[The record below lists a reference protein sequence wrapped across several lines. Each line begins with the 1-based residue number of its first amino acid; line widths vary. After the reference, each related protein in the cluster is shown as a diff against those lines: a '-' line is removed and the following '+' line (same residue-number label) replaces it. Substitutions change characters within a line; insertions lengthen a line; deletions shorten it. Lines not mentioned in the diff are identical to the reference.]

1 MFHQK
6 RQSVEHWQQVDLQPV
21 RVPHDDGHHLHL
33 RQHVSD
39 SGGTYLKCKVFNY
52 YLDTL
57 MIVLTLKVDGVLMI
71 NNKVFGIILGILVG
85 FFSALIYFFFL
96 LPQLLRMKGDLRIS
110 FALFSKKDRRGSG
123 LAEVDDEKMTDSMEM
138 AAENVKNHTLK
149 EELEE
154 EDESR
159 EVKLYLYTVSNYTI
173 SIISTA
179 GQAGVPSPADSSGL
193 LRGAGPWIQRCG
205 QLYRWVQY
213 DKLNL

>member
-1 MFHQK
+1 MSCQIKCREQSLLAVFHQK

-159 EVKLYLYTVSNYTI
+159 EVKLYLCTVSTYRVSHITGPT
-173 SIISTA
+173 SF
-179 GQAGVPSPADSSGL
+179 L
-193 LRGAGPWIQRCG
+193 LFSRVLEHIQR
-205 QLYRWVQY
+205 
-213 DKLNL
+213 NFS

>member
-1 MFHQK
+1 M
-6 RQSVEHWQQVDLQPV
+6 
-21 RVPHDDGHHLHL
+21 
-33 RQHVSD
+33 
-39 SGGTYLKCKVFNY
+39 KCKVFNY

-159 EVKLYLYTVSNYTI
+159 EVTLYLCTVST
-173 SIISTA
+173 
-179 GQAGVPSPADSSGL
+179 
-193 LRGAGPWIQRCG
+193 
-205 QLYRWVQY
+205 
-213 DKLNL
+213 

>member
-1 MFHQK
+1 
-6 RQSVEHWQQVDLQPV
+6 
-21 RVPHDDGHHLHL
+21 
-33 RQHVSD
+33 
-39 SGGTYLKCKVFNY
+39 
-52 YLDTL
+52 
-57 MIVLTLKVDGVLMI
+57 MIVLTLTLKVDGVLMI

-159 EVKLYLYTVSNYTI
+159 EVKLYLYTVT
-173 SIISTA
+173 T
-179 GQAGVPSPADSSGL
+179 
-193 LRGAGPWIQRCG
+193 
-205 QLYRWVQY
+205 QY
-213 DKLNL
+213 L

>member
-6 RQSVEHWQQVDLQPV
+6 RQSVEHWQQADLQPV

-154 EDESR
+154 EDEDD
-159 EVKLYLYTVSNYTI
+159 EDTFNVFCFNV
-173 SIISTA
+173 
-179 GQAGVPSPADSSGL
+179 GF
-193 LRGAGPWIQRCG
+193 
-205 QLYRWVQY
+205 
-213 DKLNL
+213 

>member
-1 MFHQK
+1 M
-6 RQSVEHWQQVDLQPV
+6 
-21 RVPHDDGHHLHL
+21 
-33 RQHVSD
+33 
-39 SGGTYLKCKVFNY
+39 KCKVFNY

-159 EVKLYLYTVSNYTI
+159 EVKLYLYTVT
-173 SIISTA
+173 T
-179 GQAGVPSPADSSGL
+179 
-193 LRGAGPWIQRCG
+193 
-205 QLYRWVQY
+205 QY
-213 DKLNL
+213 L

>member
-1 MFHQK
+1 M
-6 RQSVEHWQQVDLQPV
+6 
-21 RVPHDDGHHLHL
+21 
-33 RQHVSD
+33 
-39 SGGTYLKCKVFNY
+39 KCKVFNY

-179 GQAGVPSPADSSGL
+179 GQAGVPSPADSGGL
-193 LRGAGPWIQRCG
+193 LRGAVPRIQRCG

-213 DKLNL
+213 DKF

>member
-1 MFHQK
+1 M
-6 RQSVEHWQQVDLQPV
+6 
-21 RVPHDDGHHLHL
+21 
-33 RQHVSD
+33 
-39 SGGTYLKCKVFNY
+39 KCKVFNY

-71 NNKVFGIILGILVG
+71 NNKVFGIILGIPVG

-159 EVKLYLYTVSNYTI
+159 EVKLYLCTVST
-173 SIISTA
+173 
-179 GQAGVPSPADSSGL
+179 
-193 LRGAGPWIQRCG
+193 
-205 QLYRWVQY
+205 QY
-213 DKLNL
+213 L

>member
-1 MFHQK
+1 MWSTGNKLTYSLCVFLMMMAITFTFASMYQIQEVFEV
-6 RQSVEHWQQVDLQPV
+6 QSVQLCRYVIY
-21 RVPHDDGHHLHL
+21 G
-33 RQHVSD
+33 
-39 SGGTYLKCKVFNY
+39 CF
-52 YLDTL
+52 
-57 MIVLTLKVDGVLMI
+57 KVDGVLMI

-159 EVKLYLYTVSNYTI
+159 EVTLYLYTVT
-173 SIISTA
+173 T
-179 GQAGVPSPADSSGL
+179 
-193 LRGAGPWIQRCG
+193 
-205 QLYRWVQY
+205 QY
-213 DKLNL
+213 L

>member
-1 MFHQK
+1 MMMAITFTFASMYQIQEVFEV
-6 RQSVEHWQQVDLQPV
+6 QSVQLCRYVIY
-21 RVPHDDGHHLHL
+21 G
-33 RQHVSD
+33 
-39 SGGTYLKCKVFNY
+39 CF
-52 YLDTL
+52 
-57 MIVLTLKVDGVLMI
+57 KVDGVLMI

-154 EDESR
+154 DESR
-159 EVKLYLYTVSNYTI
+159 EVTLYLYTVT
-173 SIISTA
+173 T
-179 GQAGVPSPADSSGL
+179 
-193 LRGAGPWIQRCG
+193 
-205 QLYRWVQY
+205 QY
-213 DKLNL
+213 L

>member
-1 MFHQK
+1 
-6 RQSVEHWQQVDLQPV
+6 
-21 RVPHDDGHHLHL
+21 
-33 RQHVSD
+33 
-39 SGGTYLKCKVFNY
+39 
-52 YLDTL
+52 
-57 MIVLTLKVDGVLMI
+57 MI

-154 EDESR
+154 DESR
-159 EVKLYLYTVSNYTI
+159 EVKLYLYTVTTHIYNIYCR
-173 SIISTA
+173 
-179 GQAGVPSPADSSGL
+179 SSGCSVPCRFWRL
-193 LRGAGPWIQRCG
+193 ASGRCPTAPTMWATVSVGPI
-205 QLYRWVQY
+205 
-213 DKLNL
+213 

>member
-1 MFHQK
+1 MQCSIKNAKVWSTGNKLTYSLCVFLMMMAITFTFASMYQIQEVFEV
-6 RQSVEHWQQVDLQPV
+6 QSVQLCRYVIY
-21 RVPHDDGHHLHL
+21 G
-33 RQHVSD
+33 
-39 SGGTYLKCKVFNY
+39 CF
-52 YLDTL
+52 
-57 MIVLTLKVDGVLMI
+57 KVDGVLMI

-138 AAENVKNHTLK
+138 AAENVKNHTMK

-159 EVKLYLYTVSNYTI
+159 EVTLYLCTVST
-173 SIISTA
+173 
-179 GQAGVPSPADSSGL
+179 
-193 LRGAGPWIQRCG
+193 
-205 QLYRWVQY
+205 QY
-213 DKLNL
+213 L

>member
-1 MFHQK
+1 
-6 RQSVEHWQQVDLQPV
+6 
-21 RVPHDDGHHLHL
+21 
-33 RQHVSD
+33 
-39 SGGTYLKCKVFNY
+39 
-52 YLDTL
+52 
-57 MIVLTLKVDGVLMI
+57 MI

-110 FALFSKKDRRGSG
+110 FALFSKKERRGSG

-159 EVKLYLYTVSNYTI
+159 EVKLYLYTVSNYTT

-179 GQAGVPSPADSSGL
+179 GQAGVPSPADSGGL
-193 LRGAGPWIQRCG
+193 LRGVVPRLQRCG
-205 QLYRWVQY
+205 QLYRWVQD
-213 DKLNL
+213 DKLNLL

>member
-1 MFHQK
+1 MQCSIKNAKVWSTGNKLTYSLCVFLMMMAITFTFASMYQIQEVFEV
-6 RQSVEHWQQVDLQPV
+6 QSVQLCRYVIY
-21 RVPHDDGHHLHL
+21 G
-33 RQHVSD
+33 
-39 SGGTYLKCKVFNY
+39 CF
-52 YLDTL
+52 
-57 MIVLTLKVDGVLMI
+57 KVDGVLMI

-154 EDESR
+154 DESR
-159 EVKLYLYTVSNYTI
+159 EVTLYLYTVT
-173 SIISTA
+173 T
-179 GQAGVPSPADSSGL
+179 
-193 LRGAGPWIQRCG
+193 
-205 QLYRWVQY
+205 QY
-213 DKLNL
+213 L